1 MKHKLLFF
9 AMTIVLG
16 GMLIVTNSCK
26 KEKIEFIDV
35 TEIRLDKENITMPVG
50 STYRLTATILPENAT
65 DKTLVWKSDDESV
78 AIVDKDGLVI
88 AVKGGFETI
97 ISAATPK
104 GDVKA
109 ICKVKVEKKVV
120 PVSGITI
127 DKESLKMKVG
137 ETYHLTAKV
146 SPEDATDKS
155 VVWKSEDESIAT
167 VDQEGLV
174 TAVKGGSKTMIT
186 ATSGEFSASCAVT
199 IEEDVIPVKGITL
212 DKEIIEMAVGSS
224 CRLYATIT
232 PSDATDKTIIWDSS
246 DETIAIVSSSGVIA
260 ALKEG
265 DVTITAYS
273 SDRKKS
279 ASCGV
284 FIKDVK
290 IALAKTTGIIGVND
304 NLNVAP
310 YLKSNVSI
318 DQSDVTLSSSDLK
331 VAAVDGLNIVGKSA
345 GKAKITVAYK
355 YGESILEQYFDVEVE
370 DTFLSF
376 VEDIFTISG
385 RGVVLTTTVKNGA
398 IKTNDKV
405 RIIQSPL
412 TSKNYNVTIA
422 SLETNRKVVES
433 ATVGDAIGILMKEA
447 VNKDDLNRGSAITTG
462 DTKRLVATQKVY
474 GTLLITGRKAPA
486 YVGYKPMMS
495 ANNQTWIV
503 KLVNAGEFEILM
515 PNEVY
520 YNIEFEVQDS
530 KMLCVLGQVIN
541 IMEGGKT
548 IGTFTVED
556 FSPMQLTFEDVPAA
570 SGK

>member
-1 MKHKLLFF
+1 M
-9 AMTIVLG
+9 
-16 GMLIVTNSCK
+16 
-26 KEKIEFIDV
+26 
-35 TEIRLDKENITMPVG
+35 
-50 STYRLTATILPENAT
+50 
-65 DKTLVWKSDDESV
+65 
-78 AIVDKDGLVI
+78 
-88 AVKGGFETI
+88 
-97 ISAATPK
+97 
-104 GDVKA
+104 KA

-167 VDQEGLV
+167 VDQKGLV
-174 TAVKGGSKTMIT
+174 TAVKGGSETMIT

-224 CRLYATIT
+224 CRLNATIT

-318 DQSDVTLSSSDLK
+318 KPSDVTLSSSDLK

-385 RGVVLTTTVKNGA
+385 RGVVLTTTVKNGT

-433 ATVGDAIGILMKEA
+433 ATVGDVIGILMKEA

-503 KLVNAGEFEILM
+503 KLVNAGEFEMLM

-556 FSPMQLTFEDVPAA
+556 FSPMPLTFEDVPAA

>member
-224 CRLYATIT
+224 CRLNATIT

-273 SDRKKS
+273 LDRKKS

-318 DQSDVTLSSSDLK
+318 KPSDVTLSSSDSK

-385 RGVVLTTTVKNGA
+385 RGVVLTTTVKNGT

>member
-1 MKHKLLFF
+1 M
-9 AMTIVLG
+9 
-16 GMLIVTNSCK
+16 IVTNSCK

-224 CRLYATIT
+224 CRLNATIT

>member
-1 MKHKLLFF
+1 M
-9 AMTIVLG
+9 
-16 GMLIVTNSCK
+16 IVTNSCK

-224 CRLYATIT
+224 CRLNATIT

-318 DQSDVTLSSSDLK
+318 DQSDVTLSASDLK

-355 YGESILEQYFDVEVE
+355 YGESVLEQYFDVEVE

-385 RGVVLTTTVKNGA
+385 RGVVLTTTVKNGT

-447 VNKDDLNRGSAITTG
+447 VNIDDLNRGSAITTG

-520 YNIEFEVQDS
+520 YNIEFEVQDG

>member
-16 GMLIVTNSCK
+16 GMLIVANSCK

-35 TEIRLDKENITMPVG
+35 TEIRLDKENITIPVG
-50 STYRLTATILPENAT
+50 STCRLTATILPENAT

-109 ICKVKVEKKVV
+109 ICKVTVGKKVV

-127 DKESLKMKVG
+127 EKESLKMKVG

-186 ATSGEFSASCAVT
+186 ATSGDFSASCAVT
-199 IEEDVIPVKGITL
+199 IEEEVIPVKGITL

-224 CRLYATIT
+224 YRLNATIT
-232 PSDATDKTIIWDSS
+232 PSDATDKTIIWESS
-246 DETIAIVSSSGVIA
+246 DETIAMVSSSGLVG

-273 SDRKKS
+273 LDRKKS
-279 ASCGV
+279 AICDV

-304 NLNVAP
+304 KLNVAP

-318 DQSDVTLSSSDLK
+318 KPSDVTLSSSDSK
-331 VAAVDGLNIVGKSA
+331 VAGVDGLNIVGKSA

-355 YGESILEQYFDVEVE
+355 YGESVLEQYFDVEVE

-385 RGVVLTTTVKNGA
+385 RGVVLTTTVKNGTV
-398 IKTNDKV
+398 KTNDKV
-405 RIIQSPL
+405 RIIQAPL

-422 SLETNRKVVES
+422 SLETGRKVVES
-433 ATVGDAIGILMKEA
+433 ATVGDKVGILLKEA
-447 VNKDDLNRGSAITTG
+447 VGDLNRGSAITTA
-462 DTKRLVATQKVY
+462 DTKRLVATQKVF
-474 GTLLITGRKAPA
+474 GTVQITGRRTPIL
-486 YVGYKPMMS
+486 VGYKPTMYG
-495 ANNQTWIV
+495 NNQGWNVELKGT
-503 KLVNAGEFEILM
+503 GEAEMLM

-520 YNIEFEVQDS
+520 YGVEFEVLNS
-530 KMLCVLGQVIN
+530 KMLCVLGQVFN

-548 IGTFTVED
+548 IGTFTVEE
-556 FSPMQLTFEDVPAA
+556 FEPMPLTFERFRE
-570 SGK
+570 

>member
-9 AMTIVLG
+9 TMTIVLG
-16 GMLIVTNSCK
+16 GMLIVANSCK
-26 KEKIEFIDV
+26 KEKIDFIDV
-35 TEIRLDKENITMPVG
+35 TEIRLDKEKVTMSVG
-50 STYRLTATILPENAT
+50 STCRLTATVLPENAT

-109 ICKVKVEKKVV
+109 ICKVTVEKKVV

-127 DKESLKMKVG
+127 EKESLKMKVG

-186 ATSGEFSASCAVT
+186 ATSGDFSASCAVT
-199 IEEDVIPVKGITL
+199 IEEEVIPVKGITL

-224 CRLYATIT
+224 YRLNATIT
-232 PSDATDKTIIWDSS
+232 PSDATDKTIIWESS
-246 DETIAIVSSSGVIA
+246 DENIAMVSSSGLVG

-273 SDRKKS
+273 LDRKKS
-279 ASCGV
+279 AICDV

-304 NLNVAP
+304 KLNVAP

-318 DQSDVTLSSSDLK
+318 KPSDVTLSSSDSK
-331 VAAVDGLNIVGKSA
+331 VADVDGLNIVGKSA

-355 YGESILEQYFDVEVE
+355 YGESVLEQYFDVEVE

-385 RGVVLTTTVKNGA
+385 RGLVLTTTVKNGTV
-398 IKTNDKV
+398 KTNDKV

-433 ATVGDAIGILMKEA
+433 ATVGDEVGILIKEA
-447 VNKDDLNRGSAITTG
+447 VNKGDLKRGSAITTG

-474 GTLLITGRKAPA
+474 GTLLLTDRKTPA
-486 YVGYKPMMS
+486 YVGYKPTMS

-503 KLVNAGEFEILM
+503 KLVNAGEVELLM

-541 IMEGGKT
+541 IMEGGRT
-548 IGTFTVED
+548 IGTFTVEE
-556 FSPMQLTFEDVPAA
+556 FEPMPLTFEDVPAA

>member
-1 MKHKLLFF
+1 
-9 AMTIVLG
+9 MTIVLG

-224 CRLYATIT
+224 CRLNATIT

-273 SDRKKS
+273 LDRKKS

-318 DQSDVTLSSSDLK
+318 KPSDVTLSSSDSK

-355 YGESILEQYFDVEVE
+355 YGESILEQYFDVDVE

-385 RGVVLTTTVKNGA
+385 RGVVLTTTVKNGT

>member
-1 MKHKLLFF
+1 M
-9 AMTIVLG
+9 
-16 GMLIVTNSCK
+16 
-26 KEKIEFIDV
+26 
-35 TEIRLDKENITMPVG
+35 
-50 STYRLTATILPENAT
+50 
-65 DKTLVWKSDDESV
+65 
-78 AIVDKDGLVI
+78 
-88 AVKGGFETI
+88 
-97 ISAATPK
+97 
-104 GDVKA
+104 KA

-186 ATSGEFSASCAVT
+186 ATSGDFSASCSVT
-199 IEEDVIPVKGITL
+199 IEKEVIPVEGISL

-224 CRLYATIT
+224 YRLNATIT
-232 PSDATDKTIIWDSS
+232 PSDATDKTIIWESS
-246 DETIAIVSSSGVIA
+246 DETIAMVSSSGLVG

-273 SDRKKS
+273 LDRKKS
-279 ASCGV
+279 AICDV

-318 DQSDVTLSSSDLK
+318 KPSDVTLSSSDSK
-331 VAAVDGLNIVGKSA
+331 VADVDGLNIVGKSA

-355 YGESILEQYFDVEVE
+355 YGESVLEQYFDVEVE

-385 RGVVLTTTVKNGA
+385 RGVFLTTTVKNGT

-503 KLVNAGEFEILM
+503 KLVNAGEFEMLM

-556 FSPMQLTFEDVPAA
+556 YSPMPLTFEDVPAA

>member
-1 MKHKLLFF
+1 M
-9 AMTIVLG
+9 
-16 GMLIVTNSCK
+16 IVTNSCK

-224 CRLYATIT
+224 CRLNATIT

-273 SDRKKS
+273 LDRKKS

-318 DQSDVTLSSSDLK
+318 KPSDVTLSSSDSK

-385 RGVVLTTTVKNGA
+385 RGVVLTTTVKNGT

-503 KLVNAGEFEILM
+503 KLVNAGEFEMLM

-556 FSPMQLTFEDVPAA
+556 YSPMPLTFEDVPAA

>member
-224 CRLYATIT
+224 CRLNATIT

-318 DQSDVTLSSSDLK
+318 DQSDVMLSSSDLK

-385 RGVVLTTTVKNGA
+385 RGVVLTTTVKNGT

-422 SLETNRKVVES
+422 SLETNRKVLES

-474 GTLLITGRKAPA
+474 GTLLITGRKVPA
-486 YVGYKPMMS
+486 YVGYKPMMR

-503 KLVNAGEFEILM
+503 KLVNAGEFEMLM

>member
-109 ICKVKVEKKVV
+109 ICKVKVEKKAV

-224 CRLYATIT
+224 CRLNATIT

-385 RGVVLTTTVKNGA
+385 RGVVLTTTVKNGT

-462 DTKRLVATQKVY
+462 DTRRLVATQKVY

>member
-530 KMLCVLGQVIN
+530 KLLCVLGQVIN

>member
-186 ATSGEFSASCAVT
+186 ATSGDFSASCSVT
-199 IEEDVIPVKGITL
+199 IEKEVIPVEGISL

-224 CRLYATIT
+224 YRLNATIT
-232 PSDATDKTIIWDSS
+232 PSDATDKTIIWESS
-246 DETIAIVSSSGVIA
+246 DETIAMVSSSGLVG

-273 SDRKKS
+273 LDRKKS
-279 ASCGV
+279 AICDV

-304 NLNVAP
+304 KLNVAP

-318 DQSDVTLSSSDLK
+318 KPSDVTLSSSDLK

-355 YGESILEQYFDVEVE
+355 YGESVLEQYFDVEVE

-385 RGVVLTTTVKNGA
+385 RGVVLTTTVKNGT

-520 YNIEFEVQDS
+520 YNIEFEVQDG

>member
-224 CRLYATIT
+224 CRLNATIT

-385 RGVVLTTTVKNGA
+385 RGVVLRTTVKNGT

-474 GTLLITGRKAPA
+474 GTLLITGRKTPA

-503 KLVNAGEFEILM
+503 KLVNAGEFEMLM